1 MMHPCRNCQK
11 PWAALREGGLCYRCW
26 HWFEYGTVFD
36 EGNRIGSGAAQQSL
50 TDADPD
56 AAEHMTHRAEDWPK
70 PIQDSVDR
78 ALRMPS
84 KRPRKG
90 PRT

>member
-1 MMHPCRNCQK
+1 MMHPCRNCSK

-36 EGNRIGSGAAQQSL
+36 EGNRIGSGAAQKSL
-50 TDADPD
+50 AGD
-56 AAEHMTHRAEDWPK
+56 DWPIQEIAEGLPGNK
-70 PIQDSVDR
+70 PPT
-78 ALRMPS
+78 LPS